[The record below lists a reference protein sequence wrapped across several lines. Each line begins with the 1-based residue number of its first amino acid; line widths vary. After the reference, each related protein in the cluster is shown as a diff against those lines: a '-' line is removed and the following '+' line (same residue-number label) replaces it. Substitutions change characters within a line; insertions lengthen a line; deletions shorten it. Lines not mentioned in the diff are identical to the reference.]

1 MFQVKCKKKQKGVH
15 FMCSS
20 IKIKDMVK
28 QDCEELFLQAA
39 ADGVINGC
47 SWKVAVR
54 RNPMK
59 RACAG

>member
-1 MFQVKCKKKQKGVH
+1 MAFPRMFQVKCKKKQKGVH

-28 QDCEELFLQAA
+28 QDCEELFLQAV

-47 SWKVAVR
+47 S
-54 RNPMK
+54 
-59 RACAG
+59 

>member
-1 MFQVKCKKKQKGVH
+1 MADSLCNGLSSDVSGKMQKEAKGVH

-28 QDCEELFLQAA
+28 QDCEELFLQAT

-47 SWKVAVR
+47 S
-54 RNPMK
+54 
-59 RACAG
+59 